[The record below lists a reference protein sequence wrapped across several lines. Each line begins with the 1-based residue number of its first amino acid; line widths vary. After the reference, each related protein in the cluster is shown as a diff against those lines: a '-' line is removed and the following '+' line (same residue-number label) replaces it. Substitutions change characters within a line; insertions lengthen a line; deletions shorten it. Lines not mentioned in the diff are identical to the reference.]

1 MINVQGTE
9 WIPSKGYEYI
19 SNGEVW
25 AHSIILGEADDIS
38 NWHDTNEDPPA
49 QQEEIEENDVQDLFA
64 IVGRI
69 LMGVE

>member
-1 MINVQGTE
+1 MINTHDNE
-9 WIPSKGYEYI
+9 WIPSEGYEYI

-38 NWHDTNEDPPA
+38 NWHDTNEEPLE
-49 QQEEIEENDVQDLFA
+49 QQEEMENDIPDIFA
-64 IVGRI
+64 VVGRI